1 MTTITFPEGTK
12 SVSDNI
18 RNLVGR
24 PVIVYV
30 DEGNIACSGCGI
42 SGYDSVTDTAI
53 NSFCTI
59 CNGDYWIP
67 VTSGYSIS
75 GHVRWG
81 SIDQNLWTRGGWIP
95 EGECKVTVE
104 YTVTNLDRVTRSKS
118 WLVDGKTLYLKNY
131 QLRGIRGDSEAH
143 GPNRIA
149 VFLKQEER

>member
-12 SVSDNI
+12 SVADSI
-18 RNLVGR
+18 RVVVGR
-24 PVIVYV
+24 PVLVNV
-30 DEGNIACSGCGI
+30 EEGNIACSGCD
-42 SGYDSVTDTAI
+42 YDPVTDTSVD
-53 NSFCTI
+53 SFCVV
-59 CNGDYWIP
+59 CNGEYWIP

-81 SIDQNLWTRGGWIP
+81 SVDQDLWTRGGWIP

-104 YTVTNLDRVTRSKS
+104 YTVTNLDHVTRSKS

-131 QLRGIRGDSEAH
+131 QLRGIRGDGEVH

-149 VFLKQEER
+149 CFLKQEER